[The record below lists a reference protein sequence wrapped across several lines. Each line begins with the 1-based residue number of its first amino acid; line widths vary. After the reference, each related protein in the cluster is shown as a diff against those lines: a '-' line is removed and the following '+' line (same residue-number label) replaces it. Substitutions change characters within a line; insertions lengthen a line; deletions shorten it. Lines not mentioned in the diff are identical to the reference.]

1 MAVTIKDI
9 ARESGVNIST
19 VSRSLN
25 GNYGVHRETR
35 ERVLAVAN
43 RLNYRPN
50 RIARGLATGR
60 SNTFGLV
67 VSDIRNPFFAEVAR
81 GAEDAAYAVGC
92 DVVLCNSDMDAHKQ
106 VRYMSSLLE
115 KCVDGI
121 LMNSVAA
128 LGPGQQKLLSES
140 GIPVVLLNRAGED
153 RAFSSVSAD
162 NFQGGAIAG
171 EYLAKLGH
179 RTVAHLTG
187 PKKHGTLSDRA
198 SGFLK
203 GLDSPQRGIAAVMI
217 HGEQTMQGGYE
228 MARELIR
235 SHKDATAI
243 FAANDAIAFGVL
255 RALLEA
261 RMRIPDDISLIG
273 FDNVDLS
280 GVVHPPLTTIHQPK
294 YEIGR
299 AAIEML
305 VKQSKP
311 GVAKAI
317 EHRVMGV
324 ELMERESCRS
334 V

>member
-1 MAVTIKDI
+1 MAITIKDI

-25 GNYGVHRETR
+25 GNYGVHRNTR
-35 ERVLAVAN
+35 ERVLAVAH

-50 RIARGLATGR
+50 RVARGLATGR

-92 DVVLCNSDMDAHKQ
+92 DLVLCNSDMDANKQ
-106 VRYMSSLLE
+106 MRYMSSLLE

-128 LGPGQQKLLSES
+128 LDRSQQELLSES
-140 GIPVVLLNRAGED
+140 GIPVVLLNRTGED

-179 RTVAHLTG
+179 RSVAHLTG
-187 PKKHGTLSDRA
+187 PKRHGTLSDRA
-198 SGFLK
+198 GGFLK
-203 GLDSPQRGIAAVMI
+203 GLDGSNSGIAAVMI
-217 HGEQTMQGGYE
+217 YSEQTMKGGYD

-235 SHKDATAI
+235 SHRDVTAI

-261 RMRIPDDISLIG
+261 KVRIPDDISLIG
-273 FDNVDLS
+273 FDNVALS
-280 GVVHPPLTTIHQPK
+280 EVVHPPLTTIHQPK
-294 YEIGR
+294 YEIGQ

-311 GVAKAI
+311 GVLKEI
-317 EHRVMGV
+317 EHRVMDV
-324 ELMERESCRS
+324 ELVQRESCRAA
-334 V
+334 